1 LLIGGPITVAGGT
14 TMDSRQPVEGD
25 PWALVTQL
33 ALTRSIL
40 WWQTVLSVVNPVL
53 AEEGDDAFCYVVGG
67 KSVRELRSD
76 GSLTQRRLKAAL
88 GGESTDVKFDVP
100 WEQHPLPDGFV
111 PHGQVGYKVDTSGKR
126 WVFSGIDQPPYTVAE
141 VIGAKVIVDTGMW
154 PYLNRTESDTLS
166 GFEAARAFSDVL
178 LVLPHTPVIASY
190 LDGYVAWVAGGRR
203 GSGGEFQSQQTTDP
217 ERWRELRNSAV
228 VPLSAEFKIT
238 GVIQRGAWV
247 DPSSFEAARSL
258 LESHHD
264 RTLGFWETASNA
276 ALRPNGSVPIPPAPA
291 EAIDLPSEAGTRA
304 QKMAEMATAEVE
316 ARTESKNA
324 IAERLAPYGWKQ
336 GQGITYTL
344 IEWNGQVEDHVLLY
358 MTLSITKRRCSVSV
372 STLFPDYF
380 DLIKSHLLAHGNQ
393 FEEIAAPDDCDVRDG
408 STTIWRCAGGWAD
421 PIDWEERIAVIVA
434 KTLGWVESFAELET
448 PFREAQEHREA
459 GQITKFK
466 AWGLEP
472 ERWHQ

>member
-1 LLIGGPITVAGGT
+1 VVHGSTRPLSKPRAPSSSRAT
-14 TMDSRQPVEGD
+14 TAR
-25 PWALVTQL
+25 
-33 ALTRSIL
+33 
-40 WWQTVLSVVNPVL
+40 
-53 AEEGDDAFCYVVGG
+53 
-67 KSVRELRSD
+67 
-76 GSLTQRRLKAAL
+76 
-88 GGESTDVKFDVP
+88 
-100 WEQHPLPDGFV
+100 
-111 PHGQVGYKVDTSGKR
+111 
-126 WVFSGIDQPPYTVAE
+126 
-141 VIGAKVIVDTGMW
+141 
-154 PYLNRTESDTLS
+154 S
-166 GFEAARAFSDVL
+166 GFGTPRATPHSVL
-178 LVLPHTPVIASY
+178 
-190 LDGYVAWVAGGRR
+190 
-203 GSGGEFQSQQTTDP
+203 
-217 ERWRELRNSAV
+217 
-228 VPLSAEFKIT
+228 
-238 GVIQRGAWV
+238 
-247 DPSSFEAARSL
+247 
-258 LESHHD
+258 
-264 RTLGFWETASNA
+264 
-276 ALRPNGSVPIPPAPA
+276 NGSVPIPPAPA
-291 EAIDLPSEAGTRA
+291 EAIDLPSVAGARA

-372 STLFPDYF
+372 ATLFPDYF
-380 DLIKSHLLAHGNQ
+380 DLIKSHLLAHRNQ